1 MTQTADDIYK
11 KYGLQ
16 RDSSKEKD
24 TTIPVYKDNTQ
35 FDDMFE
41 SDTRPGEKLKKQDL
55 YRRDRL
61 NKIRNYMIGKKGA
74 TYRTAEAETVVE
86 DFVDSMRR
94 FNTNIVATA
103 GEARYISKADDETKR
118 AAKEA
123 YELYDSLGNVFVND
137 GVFGAVDGVKD
148 YILAVATDPTNYLGL
163 VTGFAGKAGA
173 LGVSEAS
180 KAAI

>member
-1 MTQTADDIYK
+1 MTTLNDFYKEYGIETDASKDI
-11 KYGLQ
+11 
-16 RDSSKEKD
+16 DSSVPE
-24 TTIPVYKDNTQ
+24 YRDNTQ

-41 SDTRPGEKLKKQDL
+41 SDTREGEKLKKQDL

-74 TYRTAEAETVVE
+74 AYRTAKAETVVE

-148 YILAVATDPTNYLGL
+148 YILAVATDPTNYL
-163 VTGFAGKAGA
+163 VKQQ
-173 LGVSEAS
+173 
-180 KAAI
+180 

>member
-1 MTQTADDIYK
+1 MKQTADEIYK
-11 KYGLQ
+11 EYGIEL
-16 RDSSKEKD
+16 DFSKD
-24 TTIPVYKDNTQ
+24 TDTSTPVYRDNTQ
-35 FDDMFE
+35 FDGMFE
-41 SDTRPGEKLKKQDL
+41 SDTREGEKLQKQDL

-61 NKIRNYMIGKKGA
+61 NKIRKYMIGKKGA
-74 TYRTAEAETVVE
+74 AYRNAEAETVVE

-137 GVFGAVDGVKD
+137 GVFGVN
-148 YILAVATDPTNYLGL
+148 I
-163 VTGFAGKAGA
+163 
-173 LGVSEAS
+173 
-180 KAAI
+180 